1 MILSLPRI
9 GMSPNILL
17 GFVACDVAIYKDG
30 TCANVRCEMLYYSLG
45 SYFTQTLEDDTSMC
59 NFWNGWKRMFQVK
72 SCNGQV
78 TMIV

>member
-1 MILSLPRI
+1 MILSLSQI

-17 GFVACDVAIYKDG
+17 GFVAHDVAIYKDG
-30 TCANVRCEMLYYSLG
+30 TCASLRCEMLYYSLG
-45 SYFTQTLEDDTSMC
+45 SDFTQTLEDNTSMC
-59 NFWNGWKRMFQVK
+59 NIWNGWKRMFKVK